1 MLIEPSLNDPYKAL
15 CVIDRATRCKW
26 QVIRSF
32 IMKWGCQ
39 SCALAAA
46 SSSALGRNRRKTT
59 HTSTLI
65 WAMLGRSSAP
75 IVQRYSVSIR
85 AWVHTKLIRQ
95 IVLTV
100 RWIELKGSSAASL
113 VMRCPAANQLQVP
126 SSPQSRGGSTRPK
139 KRITISGHV
148 SDWTTILGRWYGT
161 WCCSLCRADT
171 HYARP

>member
-95 IVLTV
+95 IVLTA
-100 RWIELKGSSAASL
+100 RSIELKGSSAASL
-113 VMRCPAANQLQVP
+113 VTRCPAANQLQVP
-126 SSPQSRGGSTRPK
+126 SSRNLVLWLMPARATSMLPNGRSPYGPVLRHPLSRQR
-139 KRITISGHV
+139 RRNR
-148 SDWTTILGRWYGT
+148 TTSR
-161 WCCSLCRADT
+161 
-171 HYARP
+171 